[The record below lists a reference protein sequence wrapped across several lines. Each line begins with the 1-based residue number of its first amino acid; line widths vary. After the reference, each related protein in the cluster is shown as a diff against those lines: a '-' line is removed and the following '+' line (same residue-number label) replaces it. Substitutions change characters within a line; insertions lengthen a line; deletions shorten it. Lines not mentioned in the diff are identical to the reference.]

1 MLTLQALELIFSALV
16 VKSKRMLA
24 DHLAKGKY
32 SGSAS
37 EALVSETKSVA
48 KTNVSPEREF
58 GMLDRL
64 NRVEKPRATSLV
76 LEGIIMFRKN
86 QTGV

>member
-37 EALVSETKSVA
+37 EALASETKSVA
-48 KTNVSPEREF
+48 KTNVNPERDF

-64 NRVEKPRATSLV
+64 MVEKPRATSLV